1 MPIQIGGLASGLDTN
16 KIIEQLMQVE
26 RKPLENLQQRKSNLE
41 AVRTAWG
48 QIKSKLS
55 SLYTT
60 INSLMSSSLYTN
72 LIATSSDVNVLTASA
87 QSTAVKGSYNIEVK
101 TLAQSYIIASKQ
113 QTSVTTPLNLNST
126 SFKIAIGGV
135 VQKDSLGNDIVISIG
150 PTDTLVSIR
159 DKINNAKAGVTASI
173 VDNKLLLTANTTGAA
188 NSISFTAVTGDALQ
202 VLGLADA
209 NGNPVTI
216 VQAGT
221 DAQVVI
227 NGLTLTRS
235 SNNIS
240 DAIYGVTLTLKKTG
254 TVTLTV
260 DNDTATI
267 IDKVKTFVNQYN
279 DLMNDLATKTAYD
292 PNTKTKGVLQ
302 GDATAQQIMFQLRQI
317 VGSAVSG
324 LTETATYN
332 GKTVTLNSLMAIGI
346 STSGKEAT
354 LSLDENKLTELIKQ
368 NAKAVGEI
376 FTNAAANGV
385 MDRLKPYVE
394 SLAIYAT
401 ANGAHTDAILVTK
414 DKSLAEQ
421 IKDIQEQID
430 RFNDYL
436 TRKEE
441 ELWNKFTMLEKA
453 MAGLQTQSNWLAAQ
467 IGLQSAKK

>member
-16 KIIEQLMQVE
+16 KIVEQLMQIE
-26 RKPLENLQQRKSNLE
+26 RKPLEKLEQRKANLE
-41 AVRTAWG
+41 AVRKAWSE
-48 QIKSKLS
+48 IRTKLS
-55 SLYTT
+55 TLYSTLQSLQSTSLYT
-60 INSLMSSSLYTN
+60 SLT
-72 LIATSSDVNVLTASA
+72 ATSSDTTILTASA
-87 QSTAVKGSYNIEVK
+87 QSTAVKGSYTIEV
-101 TLAQSYIIASKQ
+101 QSIATSYVIGSNQ
-113 QTSVTTPLNLNST
+113 QTSITAALNLNPT

-135 VQKDSLGNDIVISIG
+135 VQKDSQGNDIVISIDS
-150 PTDTLVSIR
+150 TDSLVSIR

-173 VDNKLLLTANTTGAA
+173 VDNKLLLTANVTGSA
-188 NSISFTAVTGDALQ
+188 NSISFTAVSGDALQ
-202 VLGLADA
+202 ALGIADA
-209 NGNPVTI
+209 NGNAVN
-216 VQAGT
+216 VVRSGA
-221 DAQVVI
+221 DARLII
-227 NGLTLTRS
+227 NGLTVIRN
-235 SNNIS
+235 SNTIS
-240 DAIYGVTLTLKKTG
+240 DAIYGVTLNVKKTG
-254 TVTLTV
+254 SVSVTV
-260 DNDTATI
+260 DNDTASI
-267 IDKVKTFVNQYN
+267 IDKIKTFVNKYN

-292 PNTKTKGVLQ
+292 PSTKTKGVLL

-401 ANGAHTDAILVTK
+401 ANGVHTDAILVTK

-421 IKDIQEQID
+421 IKDVQDQID

-441 ELWNKFTMLEKA
+441 ELWNKFTQLERVMSGFQA
-453 MAGLQTQSNWLAAQ
+453 QSNWLAAQ
-467 IGLQSAKK
+467 IGQFAKK